1 MMFVPGSNLL
11 GMAMSAINPTA
22 GVQIKR
28 FLGQQENDFGKT
40 INSYSAPETLYGASV
55 QPLSFRDIQQM
66 GLTTGR
72 QYITAWIQTGAHSA
86 YRGGAA
92 DLILW
97 DGAEWEILDP
107 TSWLKQDGWSQP
119 VAVRQ

>member
-1 MMFVPGSNLL
+1 MFVPGANLL
-11 GMAMSAINPTA
+11 GMALTAINPTA

-28 FLGQQENDFGKT
+28 FQGQQENDFGKT
-40 INSYSAPETLYGASV
+40 INAYSEPEMLYGASV
-55 QPLSFRDIQQM
+55 QPLSFRDIQQL

-92 DLILW
+92 DMIVW
-97 DGAEWEILDP
+97 DGAEWEVLEP
-107 TSWLKQDGWSQP
+107 TSWKVQDGWTQL

>member
-1 MMFVPGSNLL
+1 MFVPGANLL
-11 GMAMSAINPTA
+11 GMAMTAINPTA

-28 FLGQQENDFGKT
+28 FQGQQENDFGKT
-40 INSYSAPETLYGASV
+40 VNAYSDPETLYGVSV
-55 QPLSFRDIQQM
+55 QPLSFRDIQQL

-92 DLILW
+92 DIIMW
-97 DGAEWEILDP
+97 DGAEWEVLEP
-107 TSWLKQDGWSQP
+107 TSWKAQDGWTQL

>member
-1 MMFVPGSNLL
+1 MFAPGANLL
-11 GMAMSAINPTA
+11 GMAMTVINPST

-28 FLGQQENDFGKT
+28 FEGQQENDFGKT
-40 INSYSAPETLYGASV
+40 INAYSVPEALYGASV
-55 QPLSFRDIQQM
+55 QPLSFRDIEQM

-72 QYITAWIQTGAHSA
+72 QYITAWVQTGAHST

-107 TSWLKQDGWSQP
+107 TSWFTQDGWSQL

>member
-1 MMFVPGSNLL
+1 MLVPGANLL
-11 GMAMSAINPTA
+11 GMAMSVITPTA

-28 FLGQQENDFGKT
+28 FQGQQDNDFGKPVNT
-40 INSYSAPETLYGASV
+40 YGQPEMLYGASV
-55 QPLSFRDIQQM
+55 QPISFRDIQQL

-72 QYITAWIQTGAHSA
+72 QYITVWMQTGAHSA

-107 TSWLKQDGWSQP
+107 LSWIKQDGWSQP